1 MARKM
6 LDLEVRRKGRVVAKL
21 RAEADPKNADELTRL
36 LKNAVRRDGGA
47 PADIGDYE
55 MDIREADERRVIATF
70 VATR

>member
-21 RAEADPKNADELTRL
+21 RAEADPKSADDLTRL
-36 LKNAVRRDGGA
+36 LNDAVRRDGGA

>member
-21 RAEADPKNADELTRL
+21 RAEADSKDADDLARL
-36 LKNAVRRDGGA
+36 LRDAVRRDGGA

-55 MDIREADERRVIATF
+55 MDIREADERQVIATF
-70 VATR
+70 VVTR

>member
-1 MARKM
+1 M

-21 RAEADPKNADELTRL
+21 RAEADPKSADDLTRL
-36 LKNAVRRDGGA
+36 LNDAVRRDGGA